1 MKPKKTK
8 KPKKVKGKTKSKKP
22 VVGYYFDGKK
32 SHTLREDHWSTKYWT
47 FFWSYRYRPTFFS

>member
-8 KPKKVKGKTKSKKP
+8 KPKKVKGKRTSKKP

-32 SHTLREDHWSTKYWT
+32 NHTLYEDHWSTK
-47 FFWSYRYRPTFFS
+47 